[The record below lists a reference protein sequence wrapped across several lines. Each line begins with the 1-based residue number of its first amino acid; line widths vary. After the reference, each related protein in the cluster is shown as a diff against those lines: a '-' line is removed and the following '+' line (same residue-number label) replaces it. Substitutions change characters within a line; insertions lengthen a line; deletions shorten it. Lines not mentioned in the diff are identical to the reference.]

1 MGNEV
6 QGVLF
11 EEGSASIA
19 LLQEVAGREDGGGG
33 DLVQTQAVLKHKPQ
47 TAAFA
52 VVGW

>member
-19 LLQEVAGREDGGGG
+19 LLQERGGWERTEGG

-47 TAAFA
+47 TAPFA